1 MNDTEFKTI
10 ANKMIEEQ
18 IQAREIA
25 CERLIEEAGE
35 TISRLYELIKQCKK
49 AKNASPLYYPTIDVE
64 SVADRVERLNGGFAK
79 MKSARMVGWQS
90 LKKVSAL
97 YLPRSASI
105 PRIARFICA
114 IFHVVGLESC
124 P

>member
-25 CERLIEEAGE
+25 CEQLIEEAGE

-64 SVADRVERLNGGFAK
+64 SVADRVERLYRFASNVESK
-79 MKSARMVGWQS
+79 T
-90 LKKVSAL
+90 
-97 YLPRSASI
+97 YLLNQLSNTVEDIDIEEHSN
-105 PRIARFICA
+105 
-114 IFHVVGLESC
+114 
-124 P
+124 